1 MFINIKSAGCRKN
14 SIERREVL
22 FEKMPETAGSLLE
35 EAVKACAGDFRKA
48 LSRKEDRPAGEGNLK
63 DMEAAGKIS
72 YGKLYN
78 SASADEKTAAENVK
92 QAFLDGE
99 IAVFLDGTALESLE
113 TRIALKDTSEV
124 TFIRL
129 VLLSGAYWSF

>member
-14 SIERREVL
+14 TIEKREVL

-48 LSRKEDRPAGEGNLK
+48 LSREEERPAGEGDMK

-78 SASADEKTAAENVK
+78 NALVDEKTAVENVR

-99 IAVFLDGTALESLE
+99 IAVFLDGAALESLE
-113 TRIALKDTSEV
+113 TKIALNDASEV

-129 VLLSGAYWSF
+129 VLLSGAYWRF